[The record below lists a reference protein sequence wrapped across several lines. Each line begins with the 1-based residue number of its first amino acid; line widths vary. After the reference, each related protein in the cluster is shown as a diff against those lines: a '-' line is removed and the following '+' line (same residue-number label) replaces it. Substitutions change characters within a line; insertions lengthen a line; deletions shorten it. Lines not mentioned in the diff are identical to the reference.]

1 VFLRVEKLTRRKRTP
16 DWLRYVLPAAAIL
29 LLLPAF
35 FFWED
40 VYYSLAG
47 DAAERLEKRAAH
59 YETIL
64 GSESP
69 EKLYDFIEDA
79 RRLADIV
86 ERENPGSAMTAY
98 YRGLFDFY
106 ELILRVELS
115 AITALELAGRGFLPE
130 GRPGEYSER
139 PIEVLAA
146 DSAFYVRRALAMDP
160 ELRTRGR
167 AYLILVLSEMLA
179 TARTDPILEEY
190 LKESDGQTPLLLVV
204 QSWVTLTLKALRG
217 DAEGLEKVL
226 PELKKPGQPMVL
238 TALDLE
244 FFRAYAA
251 FRGRNYLKALQ
262 LIREIKGEPLLTQEQ
277 RIEVARMEGEIF
289 LAQNVKETAIK
300 YFQEGY
306 KLSDRSDP
314 LIQERLA
321 ELNAL

>member
-1 VFLRVEKLTRRKRTP
+1 MFLRVEKLTRRKRSP
-16 DWLRYVLPAAAIL
+16 DYLRYVIPVALVV

-64 GSESP
+64 SSENP
-69 EKLYDFIEDA
+69 DKLYDFIEDA

-106 ELILRVELS
+106 ELTLRLELS

-130 GRPGEYSER
+130 SRPGDYSGR
-139 PIEVLAA
+139 SIEALAA
-146 DSAFYVRRALAMDP
+146 DTAFSIRRALAMDP
-160 ELRTRGR
+160 QLRTRGR
-167 AYLILVLSEMLA
+167 AALILVLSEMLA
-179 TARTDPILEEY
+179 TARTDPILEDY
-190 LKESDGQTPLLLVV
+190 LKEADGQSPLLAGVRI
-204 QSWVTLTLKALRG
+204 WVTLTLKALRG
-217 DAEGLEKVL
+217 DSEGLERML
-226 PELKKPGQPMVL
+226 PDLKKPGQPMVL
-238 TALDLE
+238 TGLDLD

-251 FRGRNYLKALQ
+251 FRGRNYLRALQ
-262 LIREIKGEPLLTQEQ
+262 LIREIKGKAGLTRGQ

-306 KLSDRSDP
+306 QLSDRLDP
-314 LIQERLA
+314 LIQERLL